1 MARKDEPWNQSLLR
15 ALEEDEEDASMV
27 SVHSVDEDEE
37 RALLQDTV
45 VIPPASTTQPQNG
58 ITPKANMSKI
68 ESVKD
73 DGSTSYK
80 NFDRL
85 RYSIRSNKGHVTR
98 WLDALRD
105 VRTRLESGG
114 GSQFDVD
121 KAREIL
127 KKLGEKVDKVQSQ
140 LDELGATYP
149 IVREVV
155 EAQKDNIFQEAQP
168 DINRTETA
176 VNRYLAA
183 VKMKAVNEAG
193 AIATAPKE
201 AGRSKVDD
209 SIRPD
214 KLSADHTPAEFDTWK
229 RDFETYF
236 QVNQMDKREV
246 PEQRANLNKCLDD
259 HLKKLLNKN
268 VRGDIGVYGAGGCM
282 DFLDLEFKRLYPLFA
297 RRKEFFSMRP
307 DKGEDFRDF
316 RLRLKEVGDMCELH
330 KLTEEECYVYKY
342 HTCINDNALKQHL
355 LTIMGKPL
363 KDIDTLIDAYFEN
376 MRGSQPRQER
386 TMRTSHGR
394 ERGGDRDGRDRRE
407 FQRQKSKSPGRERQ
421 KMVKC
426 HGCGL
431 DNHIKR
437 ECPFKDWTCHG
448 CGQQGHGSK
457 HPVCKRKVN
466 KTRRTERQEEEQEP
480 PRHEQND
487 RTGRIRRYTYEGQE
501 FEETDWAQ
509 EVENESGNEGEVDI
523 DDWTYAQI
531 LASGNAHRIRIY
543 HQPDERTPTLY
554 GSFVIEGKKT
564 VNWLCI
570 LDTGATGSVISENLA
585 ISWGFVFVQHKRP
598 RPMFSVT
605 GERMRCTGIVRCELT
620 LKQKTGK
627 KIVEFTVCADTHD
640 EIIVSYPDLKRLGVL
655 PFNWPNSDVS
665 DFQALKFDRAYI
677 ARSITE
683 ATSDSASIEE
693 QCLQAK
699 LRLFEE
705 FADVISDEISETPIK
720 GGPMKIEFRDDIKLR
735 PRKCSV
741 ARRVPVHQEKA
752 AKQLLDDLISRKII
766 SPVNH
771 CTDWISPAFFVEK
784 TKRGS
789 SISNRLLLHKWLYQ
803 KACTSIS
810 ISSRGC

>member
-1 MARKDEPWNQSLLR
+1 MAKKDEPWNQSLLR

-45 VIPPASTTQPQNG
+45 VIPPTSTTQPQNG
-58 ITPKANMSKI
+58 KTPTANMSKI

-98 WLDALRD
+98 WLDALKD

-149 IVREVV
+149 IVREDV

-282 DFLDLEFKRLYPLFA
+282 AFLDLEFKRLYPLFA

-394 ERGGDRDGRDRRE
+394 DRGGDRDGRDRRE

-466 KTRRTERQEEEQEP
+466 KTRRTERQKRSKNLPDMSKTTEQEESVDTP
-480 PRHEQND
+480 MRARSLKRQTGLRRW
-487 RTGRIRRYTYEGQE
+487 RTKAE
-501 FEETDWAQ
+501 
-509 EVENESGNEGEVDI
+509 
-523 DDWTYAQI
+523 
-531 LASGNAHRIRIY
+531 
-543 HQPDERTPTLY
+543 
-554 GSFVIEGKKT
+554 
-564 VNWLCI
+564 
-570 LDTGATGSVISENLA
+570 
-585 ISWGFVFVQHKRP
+585 
-598 RPMFSVT
+598 
-605 GERMRCTGIVRCELT
+605 MRVKLT
-620 LKQKTGK
+620 LMIG
-627 KIVEFTVCADTHD
+627 
-640 EIIVSYPDLKRLGVL
+640 LM
-655 PFNWPNSDVS
+655 
-665 DFQALKFDRAYI
+665 
-677 ARSITE
+677 
-683 ATSDSASIEE
+683 
-693 QCLQAK
+693 
-699 LRLFEE
+699 LRFWHQVTLTE
-705 FADVISDEISETPIK
+705 FA
-720 GGPMKIEFRDDIKLR
+720 F
-735 PRKCSV
+735 
-741 ARRVPVHQEKA
+741 
-752 AKQLLDDLISRKII
+752 II
-766 SPVNH
+766 SP
-771 CTDWISPAFFVEK
+771 T
-784 TKRGS
+784 RGR
-789 SISNRLLLHKWLYQ
+789 RLCMGPL
-803 KACTSIS
+803 
-810 ISSRGC
+810 

>member
-1 MARKDEPWNQSLLR
+1 MPTMARKDEPWNQSLLR

-58 ITPKANMSKI
+58 KTPKAKMSKI

-149 IVREVV
+149 IVREDV

-229 RDFETYF
+229 RDFDTYF

-282 DFLDLEFKRLYPLFA
+282 DFLTLSSRDCTLCLLE
-297 RRKEFFSMRP
+297 
-307 DKGEDFRDF
+307 
-316 RLRLKEVGDMCELH
+316 
-330 KLTEEECYVYKY
+330 
-342 HTCINDNALKQHL
+342 
-355 LTIMGKPL
+355 
-363 KDIDTLIDAYFEN
+363 
-376 MRGSQPRQER
+376 ER
-386 TMRTSHGR
+386 NS
-394 ERGGDRDGRDRRE
+394 
-407 FQRQKSKSPGRERQ
+407 S
-421 KMVKC
+421 
-426 HGCGL
+426 
-431 DNHIKR
+431 
-437 ECPFKDWTCHG
+437 
-448 CGQQGHGSK
+448 
-457 HPVCKRKVN
+457 VCDQ
-466 KTRRTERQEEEQEP
+466 TR
-480 PRHEQND
+480 
-487 RTGRIRRYTYEGQE
+487 
-501 FEETDWAQ
+501 A
-509 EVENESGNEGEVDI
+509 
-523 DDWTYAQI
+523 
-531 LASGNAHRIRIY
+531 
-543 HQPDERTPTLY
+543 
-554 GSFVIEGKKT
+554 
-564 VNWLCI
+564 
-570 LDTGATGSVISENLA
+570 
-585 ISWGFVFVQHKRP
+585 
-598 RPMFSVT
+598 
-605 GERMRCTGIVRCELT
+605 
-620 LKQKTGK
+620 
-627 KIVEFTVCADTHD
+627 KIF
-640 EIIVSYPDLKRLGVL
+640 
-655 PFNWPNSDVS
+655 
-665 DFQALKFDRAYI
+665 
-677 ARSITE
+677 
-683 ATSDSASIEE
+683 ATSAS
-693 QCLQAK
+693 
-699 LRLFEE
+699 
-705 FADVISDEISETPIK
+705 D
-720 GGPMKIEFRDDIKLR
+720 
-735 PRKCSV
+735 
-741 ARRVPVHQEKA
+741 
-752 AKQLLDDLISRKII
+752 
-766 SPVNH
+766 
-771 CTDWISPAFFVEK
+771 
-784 TKRGS
+784 
-789 SISNRLLLHKWLYQ
+789 
-803 KACTSIS
+803 
-810 ISSRGC
+810 